1 MQKKEKND
9 ILENE
14 LSGYPIYPPSEDL
27 FNNNITEKDV
37 DTEDVLLI
45 KAPNE
50 SSKTGIYNEKDF
62 TDDKSGSDLD
72 IPGAELDDVQENIG
86 SEDEENNYYSLGGD
100 DHNDLDEDA
109 GE

>member
-72 IPGAELDDVQENIG
+72 SHLLCHISKIKCLV
-86 SEDEENNYYSLGGD
+86 
-100 DHNDLDEDA
+100 
-109 GE
+109 